1 MAVAP
6 TEDALS
12 PTTIILNRLKAQGV
26 PITPDNIRRAV
37 TELGRLGGQDP
48 TETSPGGLRIGDVE
62 DSSPAPQRRSN
73 RPAPGRGTPT
83 SRSSGGPRGTPP
95 AKGGTPDVPPDR
107 REGAGSPATSA
118 PPTDPNAGNE
128 LDLSSLIAPMLGGA
142 GLYGASRFMRGG
154 SPALPGQQ
162 FMGNQPMPPT
172 GRMMDLNPTAIAG
185 DPRAAIAGP
194 PQAAIAGPQVALP
207 APDGGPPPATDMES
221 AMQRALAPPGA
232 PPELGGSVDLSG
244 VRPLVNPADVTGPRP
259 LPPGISEADA
269 ARAGMG
275 RGGMPPGAITAPP
288 DAVAP
293 TPDVMPVRPPGVA
306 MPGVGGGAPS
316 LPEMTAG
323 RPALL
328 QALINAAQQAIR
340 GGVRR

>member
-6 TEDALS
+6 AEDALS
-12 PTTIILNRLKAQGV
+12 PTTIILNRIRAQGK
-26 PITPDNIRRAV
+26 PINPDNIRRAV
-37 TELGRLGGQDP
+37 AEMGRSSNQAGPDVSG
-48 TETSPGGLRIGDVE
+48 ELRIGETE

-73 RPAPGRGTPT
+73 RPAPGRARPATPQ
-83 SRSSGGPRGTPP
+83 

-107 REGAGSPATSA
+107 REGAGSPTTSA

-194 PQAAIAGPQVALP
+194 PQATIAGPQVALP

-259 LPPGISEADA
+259 LPPGISDADA

-288 DAVAP
+288 DVVAP

-306 MPGVGGGAPS
+306 MPGVGGGAPT

-328 QALINAAQQAIR
+328 QALIDAAQQAIR
-340 GGVRR
+340 GGVRK